1 MKLRNSLAYR
11 LAVITLFLAFLLG
24 SFLGVLQVYNEYV
37 AHLNEQEEKITRALQ
52 MTRSTAQRAVET
64 MDRKLAAEVISGLL
78 TYDFIVDVQIFDPQG
93 DLLASGAQTPPP
105 TVLYRLI
112 HFFTDPRGSYG
123 INLDI
128 AASGQEPGNRLT
140 LQVDRYVSLL
150 PYLERVGWT
159 FISGLVRYGLLVA
172 VLFIVFHSQ
181 LTRPLN
187 RLVMRIDA
195 ADPSDPKRN
204 RVRIPARHENDEL
217 GRIAFA
223 INRSFEEV
231 AELMAEKQAQQQVLK
246 ESERHKHLVIDSVPQ
261 MISARD
267 AEGRFM
273 FANQAAAG
281 HFGLPVHALEGKRLQ
296 ELELPMTPEQIDTFL
311 EEDRKVLQSGEESF
325 LDEVCY
331 RDAAGNV
338 GYWMIHRQPI
348 DYYGKRIVMS
358 VASDV
363 TEQKNIQQQIRHQAY
378 HDSLTD
384 LPNRA
389 LLLETLHREL
399 DRSRRHGYCGAVLF
413 IDLDHFKKINDSLGH
428 PVGDVVLQTVS
439 QRLRGACRGEDTI
452 ARLGGDEFV
461 IVVPELDSRMDKA
474 ASKAMDV
481 AEKIR
486 GLVALPIDAQDQWL
500 NVTCSIGIA
509 MFPETSVDVHGILRY
524 ADTAMYH
531 AKGEGRDAIEFFS
544 EAMAALVN
552 RHLVLENQL
561 RAAIEHD
568 QFVLYFQPQVD
579 CINNRIIGAELLLR
593 WQHPE
598 MGLVSPAEFIPI
610 LESSKLI
617 IPVGL
622 WVMRSAFVQLREWA
636 ASGVWQPEWKLGIN
650 ISPRQF
656 RDKTFVDDVKTL
668 LLQTGVSPELIEFEI
683 TEGIVIH
690 SLEEAVSIME
700 RLREL
705 GLRFSLDD
713 FGTGY
718 SSLGYL
724 KALPVDAIKID
735 RTFVRDMCDDPH
747 DAAIV
752 EATLALSRRI
762 GLVVIAEG
770 VEQIDQLEQLR
781 SLRCR
786 SYQGFLY
793 SRPVPAKDFE
803 VLALAQTAL
812 PFTSSAIR

>member
-11 LAVITLFLAFLLG
+11 LAVITLLLAFVLG
-24 SFLGVLQVYNEYV
+24 SFLGILQVYNDYV
-37 AHLNEQEEKITRALQ
+37 LHHNEQEEKIARVLQ
-52 MTRSTAQRAVET
+52 MTHNTAQRAVET
-64 MDRKLAAEVISGLL
+64 QDRHLASEVISGLL
-78 TYDFIVDVQIFDPQG
+78 TYDFIVNAQIIDQQG
-93 DLLASGAQTPPP
+93 LSLATGAQTPPRTIMYRVVHFFSQPITPYSIDLGLDASP
-105 TVLYRLI
+105 TVARGRL
-112 HFFTDPRGSYG
+112 
-123 INLDI
+123 L
-128 AASGQEPGNRLT
+128 
-140 LQVDRYVSLL
+140 LQVDRYQALL
-150 PYLERVGWT
+150 PYLERVGLV
-159 FISGLVRYGLLVA
+159 FVSGLVRYGLLVL

-195 ADPSDPKRN
+195 TDPADSRRN

-223 INRSFEEV
+223 INRAFEEV
-231 AELMAEKQAQQQVLK
+231 AVLMEEKQAQQAVLK
-246 ESERHKHLVIDSVPQ
+246 ESERHKHLVINSVPQ

-267 AEGRFM
+267 ADGRFM
-273 FANQAAAG
+273 FVNKAAAV
-281 HFGLPVHALEGKRLQ
+281 HLGLPVNAVEGKRLQ
-296 ELELPMTPEQIDTFL
+296 DLQGPMTPEQVEECL
-311 EEDRKVLQSGEESF
+311 AEDRKVLETGEESF
-325 LDEVCY
+325 LDDICY
-331 RDAAGNV
+331 RDAQGNI
-338 GYWMIHRQPI
+338 GIWMIHRQPI
-348 DYYGKRIVMS
+348 DFYGKRIVMS

-389 LLLETLHREL
+389 LLLETLNREL

-439 QRLRGACRGEDTI
+439 QRLRSACRGEDTI

-461 IVVPELDSRMDKA
+461 IVVPELDSRMEKA

-481 AEKIR
+481 AEKVR
-486 GLVALPIDAQDQWL
+486 GLVSQPIEAQDQWL

-509 MFPETSVDVHGILRY
+509 MFPEPNVDVHGILRY

-531 AKGEGRDAIEFFS
+531 AKGEGRDAIEYFS
-544 EAMAALVN
+544 ETMAAMVN

-561 RAAIEHD
+561 RAAIEHE
-568 QFVLYFQPQVD
+568 QFVLHYQPQVD
-579 CINNRIIGAELLLR
+579 CVSNRIIGAELLLR

-622 WVMRSAFVQLREWA
+622 WIMRSAFIQIREWLEQ
-636 ASGVWQPEWKLGIN
+636 GVWQPEWKLGIN

-668 LLQTGVSPELIEFEI
+668 LQQTGVPPQLIEFEI

-690 SLEEAVSIME
+690 SLDEAISIMQ
-700 RLREL
+700 RLRDL
-705 GLRFSLDD
+705 GLSFSLDD

-724 KALPVDAIKID
+724 KVLPVDAIKID
-735 RTFVRDMCDDPH
+735 RTFVRDMCEDPH

-752 EATLALSRRI
+752 DATLALSRRI

-770 VEQIDQLEQLR
+770 VEQNDQLEQLR
-781 SLRCR
+781 KLRCR

-793 SRPVPAKDFE
+793 SRPVPASQFE
-803 VLALAQTAL
+803 ALAASQAEES
-812 PFTSSAIR
+812 FTSTATH